1 MNNTNLALKD
11 WGRGIGQ
18 SVILFT
24 KKKEAKAE
32 KPDAEIIMEPSNTST
47 NKRCMES
54 VLRMIDERMAGIDEL
69 EKMGFVAGVCKG
81 QIMGYEM
88 AGCITTRQAE
98 QLTNYLYAKWEAMRT
113 INNM

>member
-11 WGRGIGQ
+11 WGKGIGQ
-18 SVILFT
+18 TVILFT
-24 KKKEAKAE
+24 KKKEKEAQQPE
-32 KPDAEIIMEPSNTST
+32 TEIIVESSS

-54 VLRMIDERMAGIDEL
+54 VMRMIDERMAGIDEL

-88 AGCITTRQAE
+88 AGCITQRQAE

>member
-11 WGRGIGQ
+11 WGKGIGQ
-18 SVILFT
+18 TVILFT
-24 KKKEAKAE
+24 KKKEKE
-32 KPDAEIIMEPSNTST
+32 VQQPETEIIVESSS

-54 VLRMIDERMAGIDEL
+54 VMRMIDERMAGIAEL

-81 QIMGYEM
+81 QIMGCEM
-88 AGCITTRQAE
+88 AGCITPRQAE

>member
-11 WGRGIGQ
+11 WGKGIGQ
-18 SVILFT
+18 TVILFT
-24 KKKEAKAE
+24 KKKEKE
-32 KPDAEIIMEPSNTST
+32 VQQPETEIIVESSSN
-47 NKRCMES
+47 KKCMES
-54 VLRMIDERMAGIDEL
+54 VMRMIDERMAGIDEL

-88 AGCITTRQAE
+88 DRCITTRQAE

>member
-11 WGRGIGQ
+11 WGKGIGQ
-18 SVILFT
+18 TVILFT
-24 KKKEAKAE
+24 KKKEKEAQQPE
-32 KPDAEIIMEPSNTST
+32 TEIIVESSS

-54 VLRMIDERMAGIDEL
+54 VMRMIDERMAGIAEL

-98 QLTNYLYAKWEAMRT
+98 QLTNYLDAKWEAMRT